1 MPTNP
6 YSYNVNPA
14 PTSGSGPFGLV
25 PGATSLPNPSA
36 DLSGQIPGLSGL
48 NSQAAQTIASKLGG
62 SISPATMNALQNAAA
77 TFGVGSGM
85 PGSGLALNKLFGN
98 IAGFTEN
105 QAQQGLQDYNS
116 FVPTVSGT
124 QTVSPAL
131 QTSVSQ
137 SNAQLGAAP
146 SPGASQLYAQQLF
159 NQYLA
164 GYARAGRWDS
174 GANRHAIRWQ
184 RHGDGH
190 RAVWCRAFRLP
201 LQPHG
206 HRHDAQSRDPGP
218 VLHDVSRAVRV
229 QHPELGH
236 WRADAAEHRP
246 IRGRGHSRYL
256 RGIRLRREHAF
267 AGSGFTGLFQRS
279 IQPGFYLSRRR
290 INVCH

>member
-159 NQYLA
+159 NQYLQA
-164 GYARAGRWDS
+164 MRGPGGGTRGPTVMPSGGSGTGTATAPS
-174 GANRHAIRWQ
+174 GAGPSGFPYNPTDTGTTLSPGTLDQFYTMYPELYGFNIPNSDIGGLMQ
-184 RHGDGH
+184 
-190 RAVWCRAFRLP
+190 
-201 LQPHG
+201 QSI
-206 HRHDAQSRDPGP
+206 AQSGGGGTVDTSG
-218 VLHDVSRAVRV
+218 AT
-229 QHPELGH
+229 GY
-236 WRADAAEHRP
+236 DANPLIARE
-246 IRGRGHSRYL
+246 
-256 RGIRLRREHAF
+256 RLRRTFSADHIRQWIWISV
-267 AGSGFTGLFQRS
+267 AGGG
-279 IQPGFYLSRRR
+279 
-290 INVCH
+290 